1 MDRERGEGERGKETR
16 ALISL
21 KKGWYTFND
30 WRKEKKEEK
39 KNKTKYNNNNKTPPP
54 LKKDQMKKCKQTN
67 VTNVPWPHLRFVPGK
82 SWTRALLNLS
92 WPVSDSR
99 RVSPRRITRSLCT
112 APNPS

>member
-1 MDRERGEGERGKETR
+1 MEDRDRERGEGERGKETR

-54 LKKDQMKKCKQTN
+54 
-67 VTNVPWPHLRFVPGK
+67 
-82 SWTRALLNLS
+82 
-92 WPVSDSR
+92 
-99 RVSPRRITRSLCT
+99 
-112 APNPS
+112 